1 VKTDTPREQAIAFI
15 ATYDTPDGGAYER
28 HVVRVARTW
37 LRIMNTTMP
46 VQGIVDRIMEE
57 FDAPETDDYGC
68 GWDAIR
74 KNFTQWAVAEEW
86 LKEGLGSTG

>member
-1 VKTDTPREQAIAFI
+1 MRAVKIETPRDEAIAFI
-15 ATYDTPDGGAYER
+15 ATYDTPDAGAYER

-37 LRIMNTTMP
+37 LRIMRTTLP

-74 KNFTQWAVAEEW
+74 KSFSKWAAAEERI
-86 LKEGLGSTG
+86 K